1 VTRRLKTRRVDRAQA
16 GTYLHT
22 ACGFRADAEAPVVC
36 VASDTDRAAVKA
48 LRYVLQRED
57 EVSYT
62 TTLVRPDD
70 AARVLERLQQFGD
83 RAEGRYEELA

>member
-1 VTRRLKTRRVDRAQA
+1 MTRRLKTRRVDRAQA

-22 ACGFRADAEAPVVC
+22 ARGFRADAEASVVR